1 MYTVIF
7 DFGLERLRI
16 QWIPDVGGRGD
27 GLDGNFMSIM
37 WYFGGGAD
45 VGGEI
50 IIDRMKYYGLKPN
63 KNGFL

>member
-1 MYTVIF
+1 M
-7 DFGLERLRI
+7 
-16 QWIPDVGGRGD
+16 QWIPDVEGNGD
-27 GLDGNFMSIM
+27 GLHGNFMSIM

-50 IIDRMKYYGLKPN
+50 VIDRMKYYGLKPI